1 MDPRR
6 KSPTSFKR
14 KGTAIGFFVV
24 ALAILVVGVYL
35 GLGMLTRYDYEGT
48 LPEDAELRA
57 NFAVDSYLPATPEPT
72 PAPQA
77 TATPLPT
84 PMPTPQA
91 TPLPLQLYS
100 LQNTRMVM
108 PQDAT
113 AAGEGEITSLK
124 VSAGDDN
131 RSVLV
136 EGWAFLE
143 GCDAEQSTIYLVV
156 STEAGTINRFY
167 QVSVQPGA
175 SGVTHDPS
183 KGQNLERADFRA
195 AFKVGTYEEGV
206 YRLGLLV
213 TNRQNRGRLSQ
224 GYFPMGSQYHFYV
237 KSNAVVSVG

>member
-1 MDPRR
+1 M
-6 KSPTSFKR
+6 T
-14 KGTAIGFFVV
+14 T
-24 ALAILVVGVYL
+24 
-35 GLGMLTRYDYEGT
+35 GLCWW
-48 LPEDAELRA
+48 RA
-57 NFAVDSYLPATPEPT
+57 GP
-72 PAPQA
+72 
-77 TATPLPT
+77 
-84 PMPTPQA
+84 
-91 TPLPLQLYS
+91 
-100 LQNTRMVM
+100 
-108 PQDAT
+108 
-113 AAGEGEITSLK
+113 
-124 VSAGDDN
+124 
-131 RSVLV
+131 
-136 EGWAFLE
+136 FLE